1 MNHEYQN
8 VHGIE
13 RALSLGTGLVALCT
27 GIHRGGTAGTLKALT
42 GALLLWRGTTGHCAM
57 KGMVTNLEG
66 ELEYLRQR
74 IARLRE
80 ALPKVDNAQGKART
94 PTEAKVDNAI
104 EETFPASDPISP

>member
-27 GIHRGGTAGTLKALT
+27 GIHHGGTAGTLKALT

-57 KGMVTNLEG
+57 KGMVTDLEG